1 MAGRVKIKQ
10 KELIDSTVKNKN
22 VMNLFHE
29 IIGSKGNINFS
40 IVWPKFKKIKQS
52 VYEYI
57 STLSVLEKASVMQ
70 NFEEDKKMLELFVQ
84 KLWAAYEGY
93 FKYPEIEKY
102 EVDGQVNFNLV
113 PQYVLEKFSQLYRSR
128 INSELVTLILNS
140 CAFLSKYNDYILK
153 KDPYILTITPGLCF
167 SPIPNFEDLNFKYLY
182 NSDKNSQHDKDFIMF
197 ILYKLYTAALGVYN
211 AISIPDIDVEDLEN
225 IILSSV
231 SQIKKQIPR
240 CKDAFNKIESSVHLL
255 RKNFNTYYSDY
266 VGSGYN
272 PTIIMEQYIK
282 DISQDSKNIS
292 PRISY
297 QFRTII
303 KYYRDM
309 IATKHQTMD
318 PQVLNLVKHVEKK
331 LDMLDR
337 EKN

>member
-40 IVWPKFKKIKQS
+40 VVWPKFKKIKQS
-52 VYEYI
+52 VYDYI

-70 NFEEDKKMLELFVQ
+70 NFEDDKKMLELFVQ

-102 EVDGQVNFNLV
+102 EVEGQVNFNQV
-113 PQYVLEKFSQLYRSR
+113 PHYVLEKFSQLYRSR